1 MKLLKMGNAMLVKE
15 LTTHLNI
22 LKAENIIVKDFEF
35 INNDSSIRI
44 DFMPLEEKEI
54 VAYNFHSAQ
63 LLLRLLLILISLKSN
78 KQGFPPC
85 LF

>member
-44 DFMPLEEKEI
+44 DFMPLEEKE
-54 VAYNFHSAQ
+54 
-63 LLLRLLLILISLKSN
+63 L
-78 KQGFPPC
+78 
-85 LF
+85 

>member
-22 LKAENIIVKDFEF
+22 LKAENMIVKDFEF

-63 LLLRLLLILISLKSN
+63 LLTSSVIDTDFVEIE
-78 KQGFPPC
+78 
-85 LF
+85 